1 MLSTLINISMED
13 TRFPS
18 NVIVG
23 VGNTELQSRR
33 REGRAL
39 IHGVTKKKKGTKK
52 HLKKSKKQL
61 G

>member
-1 MLSTLINISMED
+1 MED